1 MGVTLKQIADLA
13 GVHKSTVDKVIHN
26 RPGVSDARR
35 QQIKKLLEEYGYES
49 NPLAKA
55 LNYQK
60 KKMTVAVVV
69 PTVDAM
75 PALRKGMELVQQD
88 FNSFNIEVVYYK
100 IPFEAAEQVPCLEK
114 LPHEGIAGAVV
125 LPIEVPEVARAMKK
139 LMEQNIPVVA
149 INSDLQTEPY
159 MCYVGQDMVQAGRV
173 AARMMGLLLP
183 RGGKLAV
190 ISSNNM
196 RAVKQREHS
205 FRESVSVL
213 CPHVD
218 VCAFMDIVEKPE
230 HAYQQTIAFLQQ
242 HPDVQAL
249 VITCGCV
256 PDICRAVRDAG
267 RDLTI
272 LCYERYDEIAQL
284 VKKGEIACTISGDL
298 REQGR
303 LAMRLLFEKL
313 IYEREPEKKV
323 YYTSN
328 GILLKENI

>member
-1 MGVTLKQIADLA
+1 
-13 GVHKSTVDKVIHN
+13 
-26 RPGVSDARR
+26 
-35 QQIKKLLEEYGYES
+35 
-49 NPLAKA
+49 
-55 LNYQK
+55 
-60 KKMTVAVVV
+60 MTVAVVV

-75 PALRKGMELVQQD
+75 PTLRKGMELVQQD
-88 FNSFNIEVVYYK
+88 FNSFNIEVVYYN

-125 LPIEVPEVARAMKK
+125 LPIEVPEVARAMQK
-139 LMEQNIPVVA
+139 LKEQDIPVVA

-159 MCYVGQDMVQAGRV
+159 MCYVGQDMVQAGQV

-183 RGGKLAV
+183 HGGKLAV

-196 RAVKQREHS
+196 RAVKQREYS
-205 FRESVSVL
+205 FRESVSAL

-218 VCAFMDIVEKPE
+218 VCASMDIVEKPA

-242 HPDVQAL
+242 HPDIQAL

-256 PDICRAVRDAG
+256 PDICRAVRETG

-328 GILLKENI
+328 EILLKENI

>member
-75 PALRKGMELVQQD
+75 PTLRKGMELVQQD

-100 IPFEAAEQVPCLEK
+100 IPFEAAEQVTCLEK

-205 FRESVSVL
+205 FRESESVL

-328 GILLKENI
+328 EILLKENI

>member
-75 PALRKGMELVQQD
+75 PTLKKGMELVRQD
-88 FNSFNIEVVYYK
+88 FNSFNIDVVYYN
-100 IPFEAAEQVPCLEK
+100 IPFEASEQVPCLQK
-114 LPHEGIAGAVV
+114 LPKEDIAGAVV
-125 LPIEVPEVARAMKK
+125 LPIEVPEVVQAMQQLK
-139 LMEQNIPVVA
+139 EQNIPVVA
-149 INSDLQTEPY
+149 VNSDLQTEPY
-159 MCYVGQDMVQAGRV
+159 LCYVGQDMEQAGRV
-173 AARMMGLLLP
+173 AARMVGLLLP
-183 RGGKLAV
+183 NGGRLGV
-190 ISSNNM
+190 ISSNHM

-205 FRESVSVL
+205 FRDSAGSL
-213 CPHVD
+213 CPHVE
-218 VCAFMDIVEKPE
+218 VCASIDIIEKPE
-230 HAYQQTIAFLQQ
+230 HAYQQTTEFLQQ
-242 HPDVQAL
+242 HPDIQAL
-249 VITCGCV
+249 LITCGCV

-267 RDLTI
+267 RNVTI
-272 LCYERYDEIAQL
+272 LCYERYDKIAELIQ
-284 VKKGEIACTISGDL
+284 KGEIACTISGDL

-313 IYEREPEKKV
+313 IYEREPDKKV

-328 GILLKENI
+328 EILLKENI

>member
-60 KKMTVAVVV
+60 KKMTVAVVM

-75 PALRKGMELVQQD
+75 PTLRKGMELVQQD

-100 IPFEAAEQVPCLEK
+100 IPFEATEQVPCLEK
-114 LPHEGIAGAVV
+114 LPKEDIAGAVV
-125 LPIEVPEVARAMKK
+125 LPIEVPEVARAMQK
-139 LMEQNIPVVA
+139 LKEQKIPVVA

-159 MCYVGQDMVQAGRV
+159 MCYVGQDMVQAGQV

-183 RGGKLAV
+183 HGGKLAI

-196 RAVKQREHS
+196 RAVKQREYS
-205 FRESVSVL
+205 FRESVSAL
-213 CPHVD
+213 CPRVRFYGH
-218 VCAFMDIVEKPE
+218 
-230 HAYQQTIAFLQQ
+230 
-242 HPDVQAL
+242 
-249 VITCGCV
+249 CGK
-256 PDICRAVRDAG
+256 AG
-267 RDLTI
+267 TRLSADD
-272 LCYERYDEIAQL
+272 CFFA
-284 VKKGEIACTISGDL
+284 AASGCPSA
-298 REQGR
+298 GYH
-303 LAMRLLFEKL
+303 MRLCAGHLPRGAGDRQRFDDFVL
-313 IYEREPEKKV
+313 
-323 YYTSN
+323 
-328 GILLKENI
+328 

>member
-75 PALRKGMELVQQD
+75 PTLRKGMELVQQD

-205 FRESVSVL
+205 FRESVSML

-218 VCAFMDIVEKPE
+218 VCAFMDIVEKPV

-328 GILLKENI
+328 EILLKENI

>member
-60 KKMTVAVVV
+60 KKMTVAVVM

-75 PALRKGMELVQQD
+75 PTLKKGMELVQQD
-88 FNSFNIEVVYYK
+88 FNSFNVDIAYYNV
-100 IPFEAAEQVPCLEK
+100 PFEASEQVACLQQ
-114 LPHEGIAGAVV
+114 LPKEDIAGAVV
-125 LPIEVPEVARAMKK
+125 LPIEVPEVVQAMQRLK
-139 LMEQNIPVVA
+139 EQKIPVVA
-149 INSDLQTEPY
+149 VNSNLQTEPY
-159 MCYVGQDMVQAGRV
+159 LCYVGQDMVQAGRV
-173 AARMMGLLLP
+173 AAHMMGLLLP
-183 RGGKLAV
+183 NGGQLGIV
-190 ISSNNM
+190 SSNNM

-205 FRESVSVL
+205 FRDSIGEL
-213 CPHVD
+213 CPRVTI
-218 VCAFMDIVEKPE
+218 CASMDIVEKPE
-230 HAYQQTIAFLQQ
+230 YAYQQTIEWLEQ
-242 HPDVQAL
+242 HPEMQAL
-249 VITCGCV
+249 MITCGCV

-267 RDLTI
+267 RNLTI
-272 LCYERYDEIAQL
+272 LCYERYEEITQL
-284 VKKGEIACTISGDL
+284 VKDGEIACTISGDL

-313 IYEREPEKKV
+313 IYEREPDKTV
-323 YYTSN
+323 YYTTN
-328 GILLKENI
+328 EILLKENI

>member
-75 PALRKGMELVQQD
+75 PTLRKGMELVQQD

-125 LPIEVPEVARAMKK
+125 LPIEVPEVVQAMQQLK
-139 LMEQNIPVVA
+139 EQNIPVVA
-149 INSDLQTEPY
+149 VNSDLQTEPY
-159 MCYVGQDMVQAGRV
+159 LCYVGQDMVQAGRV
-173 AARMMGLLLP
+173 AARMMSLLLP
-183 RGGKLAV
+183 DGGQLGIV
-190 ISSNNM
+190 SSNHM

-205 FRESVSVL
+205 FRDSIIEL
-213 CPHVD
+213 CPRVTI
-218 VCAFMDIVEKPE
+218 CASMDIVEKPE

-328 GILLKENI
+328 EILLKENI